1 MKAKSIKKFLK
12 TLVVLLVCVIDVYP
26 LLWMLSASFKAPSE
40 WTTKP
45 AYALNEGFYWKN
57 YVDAWTRGKMNIFF
71 MNSVINTVVA
81 LLFIVI
87 FSTTISFAISKMEW
101 KGRKLVDSFFS
112 MGIMVP
118 VSVALIPLF
127 QIYKAI
133 GLYNTRYSLII
144 AYIAFGLSLS
154 IYLMKSFLRS
164 LPNEILEAGVIDG
177 CSIYKL
183 LWYIVV
189 PMMKNA
195 IVTVLVLQFFFK
207 WNDLVFS
214 MTFVSDT
221 KLKTVQTGLM
231 YFSDEF
237 GSKNWGAIFASI
249 SLSVFP
255 LLILYMFLNKRVI
268 EGMAAGAV
276 KG

>member
-1 MKAKSIKKFLK
+1 MKAKSVKKFLK